1 MTKKKMK
8 NVRFLEA
15 YLWAD
20 LRRTRYLAVTLRL
33 QIGML
38 LRQEPYLRR
47 GIQLSASPSHG
58 CLQTWHMRKDQYG
71 IIEARNVS
79 LDSKARKLE
88 RSLWWR
94 NAKCDRRQGDERDGR
109 SLRRAVY
116 AAHSPTLTLAR
127 ISTAHFQHQTVDISR
142 VTEIRSRRLPVS
154 YTPIR
159 LLLTHHNHEAD
170 FAVRTRACAHAG
182 QIQRRWRH
190 HLLRL
195 KGSRCVRVVLVD
207 DYTSRL

>member
-1 MTKKKMK
+1 
-8 NVRFLEA
+8 
-15 YLWAD
+15 
-20 LRRTRYLAVTLRL
+20 
-33 QIGML
+33 ML

-58 CLQTWHMRKDQYG
+58 CLQTWHMPKDQYG

-94 NAKCDRRQGDERDGR
+94 NPKCDRRQGDERDGR

-142 VTEIRSRRLPVS
+142 VTEIRSRRLSAP
-154 YTPIR
+154 YTPDR
-159 LLLTHHNHEAD
+159 LALTHRKHEAD
-170 FAVRTRACAHAG
+170 SPFRTRACAHAG

-195 KGSRCVRVVLVD
+195 QGSRCVRVVLVD
-207 DYTSRL
+207 DCADQMEAGS

>member
-1 MTKKKMK
+1 
-8 NVRFLEA
+8 
-15 YLWAD
+15 
-20 LRRTRYLAVTLRL
+20 
-33 QIGML
+33 ML

-58 CLQTWHMRKDQYG
+58 CLQTWHMPKDQYG

-94 NAKCDRRQGDERDGR
+94 NPKCDRRQGDERDGR

-142 VTEIRSRRLPVS
+142 VTEIRSRRLPASLPPSDSPSHTTTMRPILLSGHERALTQVKYNADGDIIFSVS
-154 YTPIR
+154 KD
-159 LLLTHHNHEAD
+159 H
-170 FAVRTRACAHAG
+170 VVCA
-182 QIQRRWRH
+182 W
-190 HLLRL
+190 
-195 KGSRCVRVVLVD
+195 C
-207 DYTSRL
+207 